1 MHVPQIEA
9 FLEMLVAERG
19 AARNTVEAYRRDLGN
34 FAGFVQGKGADL
46 EVASPDHI
54 RSYLA
59 DQEAAGMSPR
69 TAARRL
75 SALRQFFRFLFGE
88 GFRTDDP
95 SAAIDSP
102 RQTRS
107 LPKFLTEAEVDA
119 LLERAHA
126 RTGPE
131 GLRLAALLE
140 ILYASGL
147 RVSELVSLPVA
158 AVRRDPRAIIVQGK
172 GGRERLVPLNDT
184 ARRAIESYLS
194 ARPRYLK
201 GDDDSSFLF
210 PSRAGSGHLT
220 RHRFGQLLKELAVE
234 AGLDP
239 RKVSPHVL
247 RHAFATHLL
256 NRGADLRSV
265 QRMLGHADISTTQVY
280 THVLDERLKSLVED
294 HHPLA
299 KGAKRKA

>member
-1 MHVPQIEA
+1 MNEIPRRTMHVTQIET

-34 FAGFVQGKGADL
+34 FAKFVQRDGAGL
-46 EVASPDHI
+46 ETASSDHI
-54 RSYLA
+54 RAYLA

-75 SALRQFFRFLFGE
+75 SAMRQFFRFLFAE
-88 GFRTDDP
+88 GFRADDP

-119 LLERAHA
+119 LLERAHV

-147 RVSELVSLPVA
+147 RVSELVSLPIA

-194 ARPRYLK
+194 ALLSCFR
-201 GDDDSSFLF
+201 
-210 PSRAGSGHLT
+210 RA
-220 RHRFGQLLKELAVE
+220 LAV
-234 AGLDP
+234 G
-239 RKVSPHVL
+239 
-247 RHAFATHLL
+247 
-256 NRGADLRSV
+256 
-265 QRMLGHADISTTQVY
+265 I
-280 THVLDERLKSLVED
+280 
-294 HHPLA
+294 
-299 KGAKRKA
+299 